1 MNPSIGQEY
10 LKTWF
15 SVTMDTD
22 PVNYRRKDETFP
34 VPKPIP
40 ERKASKSG
48 KKERRQ
54 ACSRPCKEHSFLTDV
69 ADVRAM
75 EQGLLQLLE
84 DFHSG
89 KLQAFG
95 GGSTFQQMD
104 MIREQQECLARLHF
118 ELDIHQDLQRG
129 NDEKARL
136 SANSKL
142 SRLIDQLHSI
152 SSSIQKLHKTDYSP
166 QKR

>member
-1 MNPSIGQEY
+1 MSKNRRVEQLTQSVQGTGVEYLTQSVQGTEEWSDRGVKYNVYDTKSQGNRGNPSIGQEY

-34 VPKPIP
+34 APKPIP

-104 MIREQQECLARLHF
+104 MI
-118 ELDIHQDLQRG
+118 
-129 NDEKARL
+129 
-136 SANSKL
+136 
-142 SRLIDQLHSI
+142 
-152 SSSIQKLHKTDYSP
+152 
-166 QKR
+166 